1 MTDMLIISIWEVK
14 EREKLIVTSR
24 CQIWFK
30 GWMMVPFSE
39 LGKAD
44 GRRVEEM
51 QSTYVQSWQM
61 FSLKDL
67 GDN

>member
-1 MTDMLIISIWEVK
+1 
-14 EREKLIVTSR
+14 
-24 CQIWFK
+24 
-30 GWMMVPFSE
+30 MMVPFSE

-51 QSTYVQSWQM
+51 QSTCVQSWQM